1 MAETNSTIIGKF
13 RLAGTN
19 DFQQRIPD
27 PSQAGMAA
35 TASALLD
42 PLNRDIWNKFYP
54 WLVNQI
60 GTLIVRAR
68 TWDNGLEQYIKD
80 LGYGNTVEEAQ
91 VGWVKA
97 HTYMDP
103 DDSLLRSHYAE
114 GGAAFHSVNYRQ
126 YYPVTVNEIE
136 LRAAVQTEYGLN
148 ELIAG
153 IMAAPDNADKYDV
166 YRAMMQLFAIYDKEH
181 PIYTIEMNAA
191 PTSAN
196 DYQGLLESFVA
207 WGQRLRFPSA
217 AYNATGNGDLT
228 AIPVFANPEEL
239 TLFVTPEIYAGIGVK
254 GLALLFNE
262 EYAKVPFKVT
272 VVDEFPI
279 EGFYAVLTTP
289 DFFQCYRKLRVVED
303 FRNARKL
310 ETNFYLHEHMALSTS
325 PFAPIICWAKRTGTT
340 PAIVTQAVTGVSI
353 GALTNTEQGDT
364 GSQVSIGGVKE
375 MTVVLQGTISPE
387 TPGVEVKPDAV
398 VWSVSAETAAS
409 EGEPIALNSRTYVDT
424 DNVLHVQRTG
434 LEAGNVL
441 HVTGTAV
448 YINPSGAT
456 TSYTQTVDL
465 DVKDYG

>member
-35 TASALLD
+35 TAAALFD

-60 GTLIVRAR
+60 GTLVVKKR
-68 TWDNGLEQYIKD
+68 TWDNGLEQYIKE
-80 LGYGNTVEEAQ
+80 LQFGNTVEEAQ

-97 HTYMDP
+97 HTFMDP

-114 GGAAFHSVNYRQ
+114 GGVAFHSVNYQQ
-126 YYPVTVNEIE
+126 YYPVSVNESQ

-153 IMAAPDNADKYDV
+153 IMIAPDNSDKYDV
-166 YRAMMQLFAIYDKEH
+166 YRAMMQLFAIYDREH
-181 PIYTIEMNAA
+181 PIYTVKLDAE
-191 PTSAN
+191 PSSAD
-196 DYQGLLESFVA
+196 DYRALLKSFVA
-207 WGQRLRFPSA
+207 WGQKLKFPSA
-217 AYNATGNGDLT
+217 AYNATGDGTLD
-228 AIPVFANPEEL
+228 AIPVFAAPDEL
-239 TLFVTPEIYAGIGVK
+239 TLFVTPEIWAGIGVD
-254 GLALLFNE
+254 GLAVLFNAD
-262 EYAKVPFKVT
+262 YAKVPYKVT

-279 EGFYAVLTTP
+279 PDVYAILTTE
-289 DFFQCYRKLRVVED
+289 DFFQCYRRLRVVES

-310 ETNFYLHEHMALSTS
+310 ETNFYLHEQMVMSTS
-325 PFAPIICWAKRTGTT
+325 PFAPIICWSTRTATT
-340 PAIVTQAVTGVSI
+340 PAIITQSVTGI
-353 GALTNTEQGDT
+353 TIDGLQNDEQNDT
-364 GSQVSIGGVKE
+364 AGSVSIGGVKQ
-375 MTVVLQGTISPE
+375 MTVSLTGTVSPE
-387 TPGVEVKPDAV
+387 TPGVDVKPDAV
-398 VWSVSAETAAS
+398 VWSVSAESAATD
-409 EGEPIALNSRTYVDT
+409 GEPIALNSRTFVDT

-434 LEAGNVL
+434 LEANNVL

-456 TSYTQTVDL
+456 TTYTKTCDL
-465 DVKDYG
+465 TVKDYG

>member
-13 RLAGTN
+13 RLSGTN

-35 TASALLD
+35 TASALFD
-42 PLNRDIWNKFYP
+42 PLNRDIWNALQP

-60 GTLIVRAR
+60 GTLVVRNR
-68 TWDNGLEQYIKD
+68 TWDNGLEQYVKT
-80 LGYGNTVEEAQ
+80 LEYGNTVEEAR

-97 HTYMDP
+97 HTFMDP

-114 GGAAFHSVNYRQ
+114 GGVAFHSVNYQQ
-126 YYPVTVNEIE
+126 YYPVSVNESQ
-136 LRAAVQTEYGLN
+136 LRAAVQSEYGLN

-153 IMAAPDNADKYDV
+153 IMTAPDNSDKYDV
-166 YRAMMQLFAIYDKEH
+166 YRAMMQLFAIYDREH
-181 PIYTIEMNAA
+181 PIYTVNLAA
-191 PTSAN
+191 EPSTAD
-196 DYQGLLESFVA
+196 DYRSLLKSFVA
-207 WGQRLRFPSA
+207 WGQKLKFPSA
-217 AYNATGNGDLT
+217 AYNATGDGTLD
-228 AIPVFANPEEL
+228 AIPVFASPEEL
-239 TLFVTPEIYAGIGVK
+239 TLFVTPEIWAGIGVD
-254 GLALLFNE
+254 GLAVLFNAD
-262 EYAKVPFKVT
+262 YAKVPYKVT

-279 EGFYAVLTTP
+279 PDVYAILTTE
-289 DFFQCYRKLRVVED
+289 DFFQCYRRLRVVES
-303 FRNARKL
+303 FRDARKL
-310 ETNFYLHEHMALSTS
+310 ETNYYLHEQMALSTS
-325 PFAPIICWAKRTGTT
+325 PFAPIICWSTRTGTT
-340 PAIVTQAVTGVSI
+340 PATVAQTVTGISL
-353 GALTNTEQGDT
+353 GALSNAEQGDT
-364 GSQVSIGGVKE
+364 GSQVSIGGVKQ
-375 MTVVLQGTISPE
+375 MNVALQGTVTPE
-387 TPGVEVKPDAV
+387 TTGVEVKPDAV
-398 VWSVSAETAAS
+398 VWSVSAETASS

>member
-13 RLAGTN
+13 RLSGTN

-68 TWDNGLEQYIKD
+68 TWDNGLEQYIKE

-103 DDSLLRSHYAE
+103 DDSLLRSHYVE

-126 YYPVTVNEIE
+126 YYPVSVNEIE

-181 PIYTIEMNAA
+181 PIYTVEMDAA
-191 PTSAN
+191 PTSTD

-217 AYNATGNGDLT
+217 AYNATGSGDLT

-289 DFFQCYRKLRVVED
+289 DFFQCYRRLRVVED

-325 PFAPIICWAKRTGTT
+325 PFAPIICWANRTGTAPT
-340 PAIVTQAVTGVSI
+340 IVTQSVTGIELSAVTNS
-353 GALTNTEQGDT
+353 EQGDT
-364 GSQVSIGGVKE
+364 ESQVSIGGVKQ
-375 MTVVLQGTISPE
+375 MTVSLQGKISPE
-387 TPGVEVKPDAV
+387 TPGVDVKPDAV

-409 EGEPIALNSRTYVDT
+409 EGEPIALNPRTYVDV

-434 LEAGNVL
+434 LVAGNVL

-456 TSYTQTVDL
+456 SSYTKTVDL
-465 DVKDYG
+465 TVKDYG